1 MSKRRELAPEET
13 TPPVAPP
20 KEPKGDETMVEGAFF
35 LSEAL
40 PVVPAKLVR
49 RILRAEYVDMAELL
63 KDNMEAER
71 RRWQQEGASSQG
83 PFMGRV
89 TRREIPDVLSWLQC
103 FTTYAAVVTARY
115 PEKTRELLA
124 YQAMIISEA
133 RRCGGR
139 GWLLY
144 DAAFRQ
150 QIRSFETVD
159 FSRINQSLYSTT
171 FLAYGSGR
179 TRFFPDC
186 MMADHAREE
195 CALHPNRSLPMVQM
209 REAEGRPRAPDPKRR
224 RDRATRG
231 TTADVL
237 SGTACMTT
245 CAPGSQKV
253 QLQGIGGGDKEK
265 GAETTPKPRVAAA
278 AAEE

>member
-1 MSKRRELAPEET
+1 M
-13 TPPVAPP
+13 
-20 KEPKGDETMVEGAFF
+20 
-35 LSEAL
+35 
-40 PVVPAKLVR
+40 
-49 RILRAEYVDMAELL
+49 
-63 KDNMEAER
+63 
-71 RRWQQEGASSQG
+71 SSQG

-89 TRREIPDVLSWLQC
+89 TRREVPDVLSWLQC

-115 PEKTRELLA
+115 PEKIRELLA

-179 TRFFPDC
+179 TRFCPDC

-195 CALHPNRSLPMVQM
+195 CALNPNRSLPMVQM

-224 RDRATRG
+224 RAKSGPCYAWNDGRCSFRDCRYDHVCSQCQGDHKRSSCKASEGETKRREQKPLPSQEWQSRG
-231 TTADVL
+231 
-237 SGTACMTT
+237 S
-245 CAPGSQKV
+245 S
-253 QLQGIGGGDKEK
+253 
-265 GAETTPKPRVAAA
+265 R
-278 AAEE
+278 